1 MTNTTQK
8 LLITTASMLLAGAG
22 MTLNTS
28 PPLPDNAIVLTPCEQ
43 EDSANCYWDNEVRG
57 NGVGT
62 SFVDIDGIAYYPEG

>member
-1 MTNTTQK
+1 MTNTTHK
-8 LLITTASMLLAGAG
+8 LLIATASMLLAGAG

-43 EDSANCYWDNEVRG
+43 EDSANCYWDAGTSG

-62 SFVDIDGIAYYPEG
+62 SFVDIDGTAYYAE